1 MKFTHVFLGL
11 IVTSSFG
18 ATAADD
24 FNWLRD
30 DARKDERVLTYLT
43 QQNRKT
49 EQYQKSYQTLTQDLL
64 AQWETM
70 VADKGEQP
78 WSIVNGREWTL
89 MRRNDRYVLLSRAS
103 QHAPENAV
111 FDFAERQSAH
121 QYYQLG
127 QWQVSGDKLLF
138 TEDIDGSEQYRAVV
152 VDLLSGQSSE
162 LATHVDSGALLS
174 QNGKMAYLVAKDK
187 RTQRPHQILRISTES
202 LAKTVVWNEY
212 KSDWLLSFYR
222 AADSRYAVLQSNN
235 ESTTEQK
242 LVDLETGTVTDSL
255 RVPEVGVEYYAD
267 VAKGHVYLN
276 SNLEG
281 KFALYQAELTP
292 LSATWQ
298 RFTNPSEPLEQFYL
312 YDAGVVAL
320 SKPNNVSTLTVYSY
334 QGQEKVILPLE
345 HDGNVAWLST
355 LGDFESNKI
364 RIRSMSM
371 TTPPQW
377 EEFDVKTL
385 TKSLYSQDAYQDFDS
400 QHYVSKRIFIK
411 HDGVSVPVSL
421 AYRKDKLHAQS
432 PVMIYGYGAYGFTMK
447 PYFMPQVISLLDQ
460 GVIYAIAHVRG
471 GGYFG
476 DEWHEQGR
484 GVRKANSIGDF
495 VAAAK
500 TLKTFERGNREV
512 FAIGSSA
519 GGTLVA
525 GAVNRDP
532 KLFSGVVLK
541 VPFVD
546 VVASMSDTSLPL
558 TTQQYGEW
566 GNPTKS
572 EQLALMKAYDPIL
585 NIHKDAYPPMLV
597 QVGLIDQRVPYW
609 EGAKYLAKV
618 SELSEHTGPYLL
630 QTDFNSGHQM
640 DPRQA
645 QEQQAKEYAFLLSLI
660 NTSKAEQ

>member
-1 MKFTHVFLGL
+1 
-11 IVTSSFG
+11 
-18 ATAADD
+18 
-24 FNWLRD
+24 
-30 DARKDERVLTYLT
+30 
-43 QQNRKT
+43 
-49 EQYQKSYQTLTQDLL
+49 
-64 AQWETM
+64 
-70 VADKGEQP
+70 
-78 WSIVNGREWTL
+78 
-89 MRRNDRYVLLSRAS
+89 
-103 QHAPENAV
+103 
-111 FDFAERQSAH
+111 
-121 QYYQLG
+121 
-127 QWQVSGDKLLF
+127 
-138 TEDIDGSEQYRAVV
+138 
-152 VDLLSGQSSE
+152 
-162 LATHVDSGALLS
+162 
-174 QNGKMAYLVAKDK
+174 MAYLVAKDK

-400 QHYVSKRIFIK
+400 QHYVSQRIFIK

>member
-11 IVTSSFG
+11 IITSSSCF
-18 ATAADD
+18 AVND

-43 QQNRKT
+43 EQNRKT
-49 EQYQKSYQTLTQDLL
+49 EQHQKKYQTLTQDLL
-64 AQWETM
+64 AQWEAM
-70 VADKGEQP
+70 VADKGDKP

-89 MRRNDRYVLLSRAS
+89 TRRDSGYVLLSRSNQYA
-103 QHAPENAV
+103 QENTV
-111 FDFAERQSAH
+111 FDFSERQSAYP
-121 QYYQLG
+121 YYQVG
-127 QWQVSGDKLLF
+127 QWQVSGDTLLF

-152 VDLLSGQSSE
+152 VDLLSGQSTE
-162 LATHVDSGALLS
+162 LATHVDSGVLLS
-174 QNGKMAYLVAKDK
+174 PDGKMAYLVSKEM

-202 LAKTVVWNEY
+202 SAKTVVWHEY

-222 AADSRYAVLQSNN
+222 AADSRYVVLQSNN

-242 LVDLETGTVTDSL
+242 LVDLETGTVSDSL
-255 RVPEVGVEYYAD
+255 RVPEAGVEYYAD
-267 VAKGHVYLN
+267 VAKGRVYIN

-281 KFALYQAELTP
+281 TFALYQTDLAP

-298 RFTNPSEPLEQFYL
+298 RFTTPREPLGQFYL

-320 SKPNNVSTLTVYSY
+320 SKPNNVATLTVYSY

-345 HDGNVAWLST
+345 QDGNVAWLST

-385 TKSLYSQDAYQDFDS
+385 TKTLYSQDAYQDFDS
-400 QHYVSKRIFIK
+400 QRYVSQRIFIK

-476 DEWHEQGR
+476 DEWHEQGVVCAKPILLVILSR
-484 GVRKANSIGDF
+484 PLMRCKRLNAAIERFLPSVQVR
-495 VAAAK
+495 VARWSRERLIK
-500 TLKTFERGNREV
+500 TLNYF
-512 FAIGSSA
+512 
-519 GGTLVA
+519 
-525 GAVNRDP
+525 
-532 KLFSGVVLK
+532 
-541 VPFVD
+541 
-546 VVASMSDTSLPL
+546 
-558 TTQQYGEW
+558 
-566 GNPTKS
+566 
-572 EQLALMKAYDPIL
+572 
-585 NIHKDAYPPMLV
+585 
-597 QVGLIDQRVPYW
+597 QVSCL
-609 EGAKYLAKV
+609 KYL
-618 SELSEHTGPYLL
+618 LL
-630 QTDFNSGHQM
+630 TW
-640 DPRQA
+640 
-645 QEQQAKEYAFLLSLI
+645 
-660 NTSKAEQ
+660 

>member
-1 MKFTHVFLGL
+1 
-11 IVTSSFG
+11 
-18 ATAADD
+18 
-24 FNWLRD
+24 
-30 DARKDERVLTYLT
+30 
-43 QQNRKT
+43 
-49 EQYQKSYQTLTQDLL
+49 
-64 AQWETM
+64 
-70 VADKGEQP
+70 
-78 WSIVNGREWTL
+78 
-89 MRRNDRYVLLSRAS
+89 
-103 QHAPENAV
+103 
-111 FDFAERQSAH
+111 
-121 QYYQLG
+121 
-127 QWQVSGDKLLF
+127 
-138 TEDIDGSEQYRAVV
+138 
-152 VDLLSGQSSE
+152 
-162 LATHVDSGALLS
+162 
-174 QNGKMAYLVAKDK
+174 
-187 RTQRPHQILRISTES
+187 
-202 LAKTVVWNEY
+202 
-212 KSDWLLSFYR
+212 
-222 AADSRYAVLQSNN
+222 
-235 ESTTEQK
+235 
-242 LVDLETGTVTDSL
+242 
-255 RVPEVGVEYYAD
+255 
-267 VAKGHVYLN
+267 
-276 SNLEG
+276 
-281 KFALYQAELTP
+281 
-292 LSATWQ
+292 
-298 RFTNPSEPLEQFYL
+298 
-312 YDAGVVAL
+312 
-320 SKPNNVSTLTVYSY
+320 
-334 QGQEKVILPLE
+334 
-345 HDGNVAWLST
+345 
-355 LGDFESNKI
+355 
-364 RIRSMSM
+364 
-371 TTPPQW
+371 
-377 EEFDVKTL
+377 
-385 TKSLYSQDAYQDFDS
+385 
-400 QHYVSKRIFIK
+400 SKRIFIK

-460 GVIYAIAHVRG
+460 GVVYAIAHVRG

-484 GVRKANSIGDF
+484 GARKANSIGDF

-566 GNPTKS
+566 GNPTKP
-572 EQLALMKAYDPIL
+572 EQLARMKAYDPIL

-618 SELSEHTGPYLL
+618 SELSERTGPYLL

-660 NTSKAEQ
+660 NTS

>member
-49 EQYQKSYQTLTQDLL
+49 EQYQKSYQALTQDLL

-89 MRRNDRYVLLSRAS
+89 TRRDGRYVLLSRAS

-127 QWQVSGDKLLF
+127 QWHVSGDKLLF

-202 LAKTVVWNEY
+202 LSKTVIWNEY

-242 LVDLETGTVTDSL
+242 LVDLDTGTVTDSL

-476 DEWHEQGR
+476 DEWHEQGC

-566 GNPTKS
+566 GNPTKP

-660 NTSKAEQ
+660 NTSKSEQ